1 MDQELLN
8 IPEHP
13 YIIVCP
19 FVLFILVIVLSVLRF
34 TASDYPFGIFELFF
48 GNIFSK
54 IVQS

>member
-1 MDQELLN
+1 VDQELLS

-34 TASDYPFGIFELFF
+34 TASDYSFGVFELFF
-48 GNIFSK
+48 ANVFSK